1 MFNLVGKRYLFLIIS
16 LIIIIPGVISL
27 LSKGMNVGID
37 FAGGATVELRPSVN
51 ISLTDVRTLLKP
63 LNLANLQVINGNNVA
78 LSGDSVA
85 WVRLNTW
92 VDDNVKSTI
101 TKALQDKYGQ
111 SLVVQFQDL
120 PLSGKKTTVVV
131 ITKFSGVHSSSDIH
145 TLTQPIRLSLL
156 PRRFLHPW
164 WASRLQLV
172 PARVRLSPR
181 LQRRRLLHLLPHQRQ
196 RQHLPPIPLTWRSR
210 SSLCRQDK
218 RLARSVC

>member
-101 TKALQDKYGQ
+101 TKALQDKYG
-111 SLVVQFQDL
+111 
-120 PLSGKKTTVVV
+120 
-131 ITKFSGVHSSSDIH
+131 
-145 TLTQPIRLSLL
+145 
-156 PRRFLHPW
+156 
-164 WASRLQLV
+164 
-172 PARVRLSPR
+172 
-181 LQRRRLLHLLPHQRQ
+181 
-196 RQHLPPIPLTWRSR
+196 
-210 SSLCRQDK
+210 
-218 RLARSVC
+218 